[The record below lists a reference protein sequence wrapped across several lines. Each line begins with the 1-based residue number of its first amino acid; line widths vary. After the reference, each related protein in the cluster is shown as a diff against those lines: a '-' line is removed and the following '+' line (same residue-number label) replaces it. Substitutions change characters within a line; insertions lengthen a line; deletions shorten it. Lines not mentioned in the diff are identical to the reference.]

1 MINIPCDVNRFD
13 YIKYISLEKKHNNQE
28 AIGAIDMPLRTK
40 SYKSKSVQFCIF
52 LETAEYGVLILG
64 INTQQSNYPT
74 QQD

>member
-1 MINIPCDVNRFD
+1 MWIDLI
-13 YIKYISLEKKHNNQE
+13 ISSIYLWKKHNNQE
-28 AIGAIDMPLRTK
+28 AIGAIDMPVRTK

-52 LETAEYGVLILG
+52 LETAEYGVLILFG